1 MRLGRCLDL
10 CLEINLPEPP
20 ITSKEKTINQSASC
34 EYYPRRAAK
43 KPFYKGGTFVPRN
56 ARVGSAPN
64 CWHRSINDRFYNYE
78 RIQLIAGQ
86 TPFKIRCLS
95 SYRQEPFLSFYLGS
109 PSNNV
114 FPERRVFCL
123 IHPGKQNQAAINQC
137 PNSFSTEYCPW
148 KGLNEYHAC
157 QVQV

>member
-64 CWHRSINDRFYNYE
+64 CWHRPINDRFYNYE

-95 SYRQEPFLSFYLGS
+95 SYRQELFC
-109 PSNNV
+109 PSTWV
-114 FPERRVFCL
+114 PHLITFFPNGGCFSSS
-123 IHPGKQNQAAINQC
+123 IQANRIK
-137 PNSFSTEYCPW
+137 PP
-148 KGLNEYHAC
+148 
-157 QVQV
+157 